1 MTAETTTKLAADV
14 VAGDVL
20 FDGAIVESVRVDV
33 RWAYI
38 ITDRY
43 HTCLRPNKTVEVQAS

>member
-1 MTAETTTKLAADV
+1 MTVETTTKIAADV
-14 VAGDVL
+14 VAGDV
-20 FDGAIVESVRVDV
+20 FGDGAVVQNVRVDS

-43 HTCLRPNKTVEVQAS
+43 HTCLRPGKPVEVQAS